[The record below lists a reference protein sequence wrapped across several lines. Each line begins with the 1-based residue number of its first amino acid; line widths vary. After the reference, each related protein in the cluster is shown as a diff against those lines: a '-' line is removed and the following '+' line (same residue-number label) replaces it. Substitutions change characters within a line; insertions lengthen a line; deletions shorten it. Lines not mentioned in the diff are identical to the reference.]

1 MLPGNRPRNHWNIN
15 RTLPSPLIVYFLS
28 KVTGSC
34 WSFILHFIYKWRS
47 WGRVSFMWTAL
58 PVTGENWV
66 TVKPSGTSL
75 NISSISHEL
84 PALGP
89 SRGETDLYLQSLDN
103 VKVRSGI
110 GILHPFSLCSRVP
123 WARWDQSISN
133 GRGHRSD
140 TIRGTRAEPPSST
153 IGPDTHI
160 SSYCRCFRLKN
171 YTRLVLLFLPF
182 LFLKHDFHPQS
193 KV

>member
-1 MLPGNRPRNHWNIN
+1 MPP
-15 RTLPSPLIVYFLS
+15 PLIVYFLS
-28 KVTGSC
+28 KVTRSC
-34 WSFILHFIYKWRS
+34 WSFILHFIYKLRS

-66 TVKPSGTSL
+66 TVKPSGISF

-84 PALGP
+84 PTLWS
-89 SRGETDLYLQSLDN
+89 SRGKADLYLQPLDN

-110 GILHPFSLCSRVP
+110 GILHPLSQCSRVP
-123 WARWDQSISN
+123 WARWNQSISN

-140 TIRGTRAEPPSST
+140 TIRGKRAQPPSST
-153 IGPDTHI
+153 SESDTHI
-160 SSYCRCFRLKN
+160 SSYCRCFHLKN
-171 YTRLVLLFLPF
+171 YMQLVLLFLPF